1 MWIVQLALRRPYTFV
16 VMAVFILLMGAYA
29 IRVMPRD
36 IFPAIETPVVSVVW
50 QYTGLPAEEMQS
62 RVTAYA
68 EFALANSVEDLARI
82 ESQTLA
88 GIALTRVYFQPDV
101 SIELAITQVTA
112 VSQTIL
118 RRMPPGMQPPLIVRY
133 DASSVP
139 ILQLALS
146 SPSLNPSQLYDFG
159 SFRVRQQLIG
169 VVGMRLPLPFGG
181 APRQIMVDLD
191 LQALTA
197 RGLTPLDVS
206 RAVNLQNLTLP
217 SGNAKLG
224 NTDYIVSLN
233 SNPELVPLLND
244 IPVGKAR
251 DGTLVRVRDVANVR
265 DGYGNQT
272 SMIRRDGQE
281 SVLVTFLKV
290 GKASTLDIIT
300 NIKARLPA
308 LRAAAPPDLT
318 LDFLFDQSR
327 FVQAAIDGVVVEGL
341 VAACLVSLFVLL
353 FLGSWRSTL
362 IVAASIPLSVLS
374 SIALLWV
381 MGESFNVMTL
391 GGLALAIGVLVDD
404 AIVAIENIHR
414 HLERGAP
421 LEQAI
426 LQGSQEIALPAL
438 VATLVICIV
447 FLPVVFLD
455 GATKYLFQPLALAVV
470 FAVGA
475 SYLLSR
481 TLVPVMLKYLLPGEV
496 DLEGRPGPL
505 RALIFRLAMLA
516 VYARVLFEEAFSW
529 FQRVFTA
536 LLEGLLRH
544 RSVPL
549 LAAVAVIISAILILP
564 KVGRDFFPVVDA
576 GQFRLHVTA
585 PTGTRLEATQHWF
598 TAVDQI
604 IREVI
609 PATDLALVIDNIGL
623 PDAFNLAWGDNA
635 NRGVFDGEVLV
646 ALKPTRQRATQ
657 EYMQLLRT
665 RLVAEFPQL
674 RFYYQPADMISQI
687 LNFGIPA
694 PLDIQVVAFDQP
706 KAYALAQEI
715 EQRIKRI
722 PGIVDARIQQVLD
735 APDLRINIDRLR
747 AADLGL
753 TQSEVASNVLI
764 ALSGSGQVTPN
775 FWVDPKAGRPVSLVV
790 QAPQHRVNRLSDLLN
805 LPIAHRA
812 DGEVELLANVATI
825 EQRRSAAVLSRSD
838 AKPVFDV
845 HANVE
850 GRDLGSVVTSV
861 KQIIDGYA
869 GKLPPGVTIVLR
881 GQAASMD
888 DAFRAMASGLGFAIV
903 LVYLVLVVNFQ
914 SWSAPFVILTALPA
928 ALAGIVWILYF
939 TGTHFS
945 VPALMGAIM
954 TVGVA
959 TANSI
964 LVVSFA
970 NEEMARG
977 RSALAAALAAA
988 TTRLRPVCITATAMT
1003 IGMLPMALGHGEGAE
1018 QNAPLGLAVI
1028 GGLTLATMATLLFV
1042 PVFYSLVYQRRG
1054 SPAAAIEGNA

>member
-16 VMAVFILLMGAYA
+16 VMAVLILLMGAYA
-29 IRVMPRD
+29 IRVMPKD

-112 VSQTIL
+112 ISQTIL

-159 SFRVRQQLIG
+159 AFRVRQQLIG
-169 VVGMRLPLPFGG
+169 VPGMRLPLPFGG

-251 DGTLVRVRDVANVR
+251 DGTMVRVRDVANVR

-281 SVLVTFLKV
+281 SALITFLKV

-362 IVAASIPLSVLS
+362 IVAVSIPLSVLF

-381 MGESFNVMTL
+381 MGESLNVMTL

-455 GATKYLFQPLALAVV
+455 GAAKYLFQPLALAVV

-505 RALIFRLAMLA
+505 RVLLFRLAMLA

-585 PTGTRLEATQHWF
+585 PTGTRLEVTQHWF
-598 TAVDQI
+598 TAVDQV

-665 RLVAEFPQL
+665 RLVAEFPEL

-694 PLDIQVVAFDQP
+694 PLDIQVVAFDPP

-735 APDLRINIDRLR
+735 APDLRINIDRMR
-747 AADLGL
+747 AGDLGL

-790 QAPQHRVNRLSDLLN
+790 QAPQYRVDRLSDLLN

-845 HANVE
+845 HASVE
-850 GRDLGSVVTSV
+850 GRDLGSVVTGV
-861 KQIIDGYA
+861 KQIIDAYT
-869 GKLPPGVTIVLR
+869 GKLPPGVTIALR

-928 ALAGIVWILYF
+928 ALAGIVWILYL